1 MAPKMAPRGKPVFEL
16 SEKVVEQI
24 VFAMEDQERK
34 SAVDLESGEVLPAE
48 GRSSE
53 GYAKP
58 PVWSSREGFKL
69 MEDFLASV
77 RQPSARNALSA
88 ALGRGRGVFKAF
100 KAALAEH
107 QELERAFRDF
117 KIRAMRRT
125 IAVWYD
131 DLREARG
138 LERLGPE
145 PDDTDEL
152 VLSDLDIG
160 ILGLGAAR
168 DYLEPLLGEAEEGSI
183 ESMPGPLA
191 AFEFG
196 RLRAE
201 IDSAEDALCAVAYD
215 GEGGALGAALGFRTV
230 VGERGFGRIVFLM
243 VKREFR
249 RMGLG
254 KTLLESLTKAF
265 AKEGMPL
272 VALDSA
278 LLPPDFGRGLESLGY
293 KAYGLHALT
302 RQD

>member
-1 MAPKMAPRGKPVFEL
+1 VFEL
-16 SEKVVEQI
+16 CEKVVEQI
-24 VFAMEDQERK
+24 VFAMEDQERE
-34 SAVDLESGEVLPAE
+34 SIVDLESGEVLPAE
-48 GRSSE
+48 GHSGE

-77 RQPSARNALSA
+77 RQPSARRSLQA
-88 ALGRGRGVFKAF
+88 ALARGRGVFKAF
-100 KAALAEH
+100 KAALAEN

-125 IAVWYD
+125 IAMWYD
-131 DLREARG
+131 DLRETRG

-145 PDDTDEL
+145 PHDTDQL

-160 ILGLGAAR
+160 ILGLGAAKS
-168 DYLEPLLGEAEEGSI
+168 YILPLLREAEEESI
-183 ESMPGPLA
+183 ENLPGPLA
-191 AFEFG
+191 AYEIG
-196 RLRAE
+196 RIRAE
-201 IDSAEDALCAVAYD
+201 IEGAEDALCAVAYD
-215 GEGGALGAALGFRTV
+215 GEGGALGATLGFRTV

-272 VALDSA
+272 VVLDSA
-278 LLPPDFGRGLESLGY
+278 LLPPDFGPGLEPLGY
-293 KAYGLHALT
+293 KVYGLRGLT

>member
-1 MAPKMAPRGKPVFEL
+1 VFEL
-16 SEKVVEQI
+16 CEKIVEQI
-24 VFAMEDQERK
+24 VFAMEDQERE
-34 SAVDLESGEVLPAE
+34 SVVDLESGEVLPAE
-48 GRSSE
+48 GHSGE

-58 PVWSSREGFKL
+58 PIWSSREGFKL

-77 RQPSARNALSA
+77 RQPSARHALSA
-88 ALGRGRGVFKAF
+88 ALARGRGVFKAF
-100 KAALAEH
+100 KAALAENE
-107 QELERAFRDF
+107 ELERAFRDF

-131 DLREARG
+131 DLREAKG

-160 ILGLGAAR
+160 ILGLEAAR
-168 DYLEPLLGEAEEGSI
+168 SFLAPLLEEAEEESI
-183 ESMPGPLA
+183 ESLPGPLA
-191 AFEFG
+191 AYELE

-201 IDSAEDALCAVAYD
+201 IDAAEDALCAVAYD
-215 GEGGALGAALGFRTV
+215 GEGGALGASLGFRTV

-278 LLPPDFGRGLESLGY
+278 LLPPDFSSGLESLGY
-293 KAYGLHALT
+293 KAFGLRVLT